1 MRPPGPPWAPPA
13 GRAPGCSPA
22 PGSAPTCSQA
32 RPETTQFASQANSPA
47 SGPAKTRQ
55 LHYVFLY
62 NHSVTITEDLS
73 SLRGRLYESYA
84 TQHSGTRRVS
94 AARVIYRRDIRPLLP
109 PPSAGPVLDIGCGS
123 GQLVRCLL
131 DDGYDAAGIDVS
143 PEQVALARAAGIEQV
158 RHGDYRDLLCARR
171 GGLAAVTATD
181 LLEHLTKPEVL
192 GTFDAVALALRPGGR
207 FVARV
212 PNAVS
217 PFGGHIRYGDFTH
230 ETWFTVRSVRQLAA
244 AAGLAHL
251 RAVGCPPAAR
261 GAASAARAALWLPL
275 SGLFKLAL
283 AVETGTVRGHIVT
296 QNLTFPAEK
305 RRDADGQPAARPTA
319 AGR

>member
-1 MRPPGPPWAPPA
+1 MRGTSLLPA
-13 GRAPGCSPA
+13 CY
-22 PGSAPTCSQA
+22 GSKLN
-32 RPETTQFASQANSPA
+32 RPRQGNSPA
-47 SGPAKTRQ
+47 GGPAKTRRLQ
-55 LHYVFLY
+55 YAFLY
-62 NHSVTITEDLS
+62 NHSVTITGDLS
-73 SLRGRLYESYA
+73 SLRDRLYESYA
-84 TQHSGTRRVS
+84 SQHSGTGGVS
-94 AARVIYRRDIRPLLP
+94 ATRLIYRRDIRPLLP

-143 PEQVALARAAGIEQV
+143 PEQVALAHTAGIGQV
-158 RHGDYRDLLCARR
+158 RQGDYRDLLCARP
-171 GGLAAVTATD
+171 GELAAVTATD

-244 AAGLAHL
+244 AAGLAYL
-251 RAVGCPPAAR
+251 RAVSCPPAAR

-296 QNLTFPAEK
+296 QNLTFAAEK
-305 RRDADGQPAARPTA
+305 PQEPRSGCPAARVISGTQAAASVRDATRPTA